1 MTFNLLLDLD
11 DTLLDSNI
19 DMWIPVYFQKL
30 AAYMAHIVPPDKFIK
45 ELAHGT
51 QVMYGTSRM
60 DRTLEQVFSENFY
73 PALDLPQADLAS
85 AIDDFY
91 DNVFPSLEPLTKP
104 RPEAVALV
112 DWAFS
117 QGWNVAV
124 ATDPLFPRKAILH
137 RLRWAG
143 LAPEKYPFTLI
154 PDFQTFHF
162 AKFAVAYY
170 PEFLAR
176 MGWTDGPALMVGDS
190 IERDILPA
198 KDAGIPSF
206 WLATAGERPPAGIP
220 CGTLTDL
227 RHYLESNDLSKLKVD
242 YSSPSALLAFLQAT
256 PAVFHT
262 LSLSLTPEQWTK
274 HPQPGEWTF
283 LEVLCHLRDVDAEV
297 NLARVETVLREENA
311 FIPGQMTDQWAEER
325 QYINQNG
332 QAVLQDFFAA
342 RGRLVTKLKNMPAAD
357 WERSAR
363 HTIFGP
369 TKLREL
375 VSFMVDH
382 DRLHIQQAMATINY
396 QWISKQLKGSQK

>member
-19 DMWIPVYFQKL
+19 DALIPVYFQKL
-30 AAYMAHIVPPDKFIK
+30 AKHMADVVPPEKFIK
-45 ELAHGT
+45 ELARGT
-51 QVMYGTSRM
+51 QIMYASSRM
-60 DRTLEQVFSENFY
+60 DRTLEQVFGENFY
-73 PALDLPQADLAS
+73 PALDLPQADLAA
-85 AIDDFY
+85 AIDKFY
-91 DNVFPSLEPLTKP
+91 DDVFPTLEPLTKP
-104 RPEAVALV
+104 RPEAIALV
-112 DWAFS
+112 EWAFS

-143 LAPEKYPFTLI
+143 LPPEKYPFTLI

-162 AKFAVAYY
+162 AKASVAYF

-176 MGWTDGPALMVGDS
+176 MGWTDGPLLMVGDS
-190 IERDILPA
+190 LERDIVPA
-198 KDAGIPSF
+198 REAGLPSF
-206 WLATAGERPPAGIP
+206 WFATDGQRPPEGVP
-220 CGTLTDL
+220 SGTLADL
-227 RHYLESNDLSKLKVD
+227 RQYLESTDLSTLKAD
-242 YSSPSALLAFLQAT
+242 YSSPAALLAFLQAT
-256 PAVFHT
+256 PAVLHT
-262 LSLSLTPEQWTK
+262 PSLSLTPDQWTK
-274 HPQPGEWTF
+274 RPLPGEWAF

-297 NLARVETVLREENA
+297 NLARLDTVLRDDNA

-325 QYINQNG
+325 QYIRQDG
-332 QAVLQDFFAA
+332 QASLCDFFVA
-342 RGRLVTKLKNMPAAD
+342 RTKLVDRLRSISPAD

-382 DRLHIQQAMATINY
+382 DRLHIQQAMAAV
-396 QWISKQLKGSQK
+396 K